1 MKKDKPVK
9 AGFAAASV
17 VALLIIGI
25 VYLLYFFGSMI
36 YYALRT
42 RSIEGIP
49 EPKQTKVNCD
59 VIRFEKGGWEMEMT
73 YQYSYDIEGVVLHT
87 REYDETDNMGDVL
100 SPVDLL
106 LGWGKVAEKN
116 EEIDFEWSQG
126 VRNGRCVLTDEKLSK
141 FGGDTTS
148 VLSQFS
154 NNHVIPAEANVKK
167 DLLKVRKGDHI
178 RLRGYLVNID
188 GVRKTDHATSEWY
201 SSTVRDDFHD
211 GEGGQ
216 GCEVM
221 YVTNVD
227 WIDD

>member
-1 MKKDKPVK
+1 
-9 AGFAAASV
+9 
-17 VALLIIGI
+17 
-25 VYLLYFFGSMI
+25 
-36 YYALRT
+36 
-42 RSIEGIP
+42 
-49 EPKQTKVNCD
+49 
-59 VIRFEKGGWEMEMT
+59 MEMT

-106 LGWGKVAEKN
+106 IGWGKVAEKN

-201 SSTVRDDFHD
+201 SSIVRDDFHD